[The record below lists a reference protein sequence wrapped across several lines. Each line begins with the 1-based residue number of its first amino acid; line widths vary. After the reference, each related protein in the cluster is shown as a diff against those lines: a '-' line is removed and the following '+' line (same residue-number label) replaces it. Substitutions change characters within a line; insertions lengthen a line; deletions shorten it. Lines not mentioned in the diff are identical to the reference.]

1 MKVFLL
7 YTIIN
12 TSVVYNH
19 VMSTH
24 LRDHKAFTIFYDG
37 EMGHER
43 SETLMSQG
51 SSQMRRKVEY
61 SNSYMNH
68 VSDFMIATKT
78 YNKGH
83 IQKASFEENIVSLM
97 AKAYVSLSLVDCR

>member
-1 MKVFLL
+1 MKGVVL
-7 YTIIN
+7 YTRLN
-12 TSVVYNH
+12 TPSVCNH
-19 VMSTH
+19 VMYMHT
-24 LRDHKAFTIFYDG
+24 LEHKAFARFYDG
-37 EMGHER
+37 KMRYER
-43 SETLMSQG
+43 GETLMGQGGSQLI
-51 SSQMRRKVEY
+51 RKVEY

-97 AKAYVSLSLVDCR
+97 AKAYISLSLVDCR